1 MSFCGYELQLDQV
14 NKVIDDRKMADHGI
28 QPAAGVEVGDQ
39 SGQDRKRK
47 RGFSIDRT
55 GGGTDGQHA
64 YADPTQDQQLLQ
76 QHTEHQ
82 YQQKNRAQYL
92 YFWPWYSNFEF
103 ERKIFFYWKH
113 FLCKKIAIIQS
124 IFKI

>member
-39 SGQDRKRK
+39 SSQDRKRK
-47 RGFSIDRT
+47 RGFSIDCT
-55 GGGTDGQHA
+55 GGGTDVQHA

-82 YQQKNRAQYL
+82 YQQKTELN
-92 YFWPWYSNFEF
+92 
-103 ERKIFFYWKH
+103 IF
-113 FLCKKIAIIQS
+113 
-124 IFKI
+124 IFGQD

>member
-47 RGFSIDRT
+47 RGFSIDCT
-55 GGGTDGQHA
+55 GGGNDGQHA
-64 YADPTQDQQLLQ
+64 YADHTQD
-76 QHTEHQ
+76 H
-82 YQQKNRAQYL
+82 
-92 YFWPWYSNFEF
+92 
-103 ERKIFFYWKH
+103 
-113 FLCKKIAIIQS
+113 
-124 IFKI
+124 